1 MKTQPTTHV
10 QQEPDTPFVEPP
22 CEQALLRGAL
32 DGDCAAWS
40 LLIAR
45 HNQRVVVSLLARGVP
60 LDRAKDLAQ
69 ETWMRL
75 IESQRRG
82 RLLSL
87 SLPGLAIVQA
97 GFLLANARRH
107 DDGCRGRVHAIDE
120 PPCSCPAPD
129 EQLIKKQELHRVTA
143 ALADLSPSAR
153 RVFQFVYEHPELSY
167 AEAALQLQLSTQR
180 VKQTV
185 CEVRKRLR
193 AALLDEVS

>member
-1 MKTQPTTHV
+1 MKTQPTTIAHD
-10 QQEPDTPFVEPP
+10 PDTPFGPAPGEP
-22 CEQALLRGAL
+22 ELLRGAL
-32 DGDCAAWS
+32 DGDGDAWS

-45 HNQRVVVSLLARGVP
+45 HNHRVVVSLLARGVP

-82 RLLSL
+82 RLSSL

-97 GFLLANARRH
+97 GFLLANARRQG
-107 DDGCRGRVHAIDE
+107 DGCRGRAHPVGE
-120 PPCSCPAPD
+120 PTCVCPAPD
-129 EQLIKKQELHRVTA
+129 EQLINKQELHRVAA
-143 ALADLSPSAR
+143 ALDGLSPSAR

-193 AALLDEVS
+193 AALTDEAS